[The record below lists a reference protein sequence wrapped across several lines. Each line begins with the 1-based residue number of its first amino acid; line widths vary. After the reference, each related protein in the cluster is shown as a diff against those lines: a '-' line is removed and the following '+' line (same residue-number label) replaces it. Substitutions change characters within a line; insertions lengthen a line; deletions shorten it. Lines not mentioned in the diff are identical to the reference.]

1 MKTTQ
6 IIFVRLSIH
15 FTINYEINSYNKMQ
29 KEEHRDLIIKPQS
42 HWYDL
47 RIKEIFKYKDL
58 LFLSVK
64 RDFVSIYK
72 QTILGPLWF
81 FIQPIITA
89 ITFTVIFENLA
100 KISTD
105 GLPQI
110 LFYMCGITLW
120 NYFSDTLT
128 KTADTFSANANI
140 FGKVYF
146 PRMIM
151 PLSVVVSNLIK
162 LGVQFS
168 LFIAVWIY
176 YLIQTNQ
183 VHPNSTMLLV
193 PFLIILIGFMAL
205 SFGIIISSLTT
216 KYRDLKFLVTFGVQL
231 MMYAS
236 PIVYPLSIVPEKYK
250 WIILANPVTSVIETF
265 KYAFLGVGEFNWI
278 HLGYSFGFTTILF
291 LISLIIFHRVEKTF
305 MDTV

>member
-1 MKTTQ
+1 
-6 IIFVRLSIH
+6 
-15 FTINYEINSYNKMQ
+15 MQ
-29 KEEHRDLIIKPQS
+29 KEEHWDLTIRPQS

-47 RIKEIFKYKDL
+47 QIKEIFKYKDL
-58 LFLSVK
+58 LFLFVK
-64 RDFVSIYK
+64 RDFISIYK

-89 ITFTVIFENLA
+89 ITFTVIFGNLA

-120 NYFSDTLT
+120 NYFADTLT
-128 KTADTFSANANI
+128 KTADTFSSNVNI

-146 PRMIM
+146 PRMIV

-162 LGVQFS
+162 LGIQFL
-168 LFIAVWIY
+168 LFLCVWIY
-176 YLIQTNQ
+176 YLIQTDLI
-183 VHPNSTMLLV
+183 HPNKMLVLI

-205 SFGIIISSLTT
+205 SFGVIISSLTT
-216 KYRDLKFLVTFGVQL
+216 KYRDLKFLVTFGIQL

-250 WIILANPVTSVIETF
+250 WIIVANPVTSIIEAF
-265 KYAFLGVGEFNWI
+265 KYAFLGFGEFSWFY
-278 HLGYSFGFTTILF
+278 LGYSTLFTIVLF
-291 LISLIIFHRVEKTF
+291 MIGLVIFHRVEKSF

>member
-1 MKTTQ
+1 
-6 IIFVRLSIH
+6 
-15 FTINYEINSYNKMQ
+15 MQ
-29 KEEHRDLIIKPQS
+29 KEEHWDLTIKPQS

-58 LFLSVK
+58 LFLFVK
-64 RDFVSIYK
+64 RDFISIYK

-89 ITFTVIFENLA
+89 ITFTVIFGNLA

-120 NYFSDTLT
+120 NYFADTLT
-128 KTADTFSANANI
+128 KTADTFSSNVNI

-146 PRMIM
+146 PRMIV

-162 LGVQFS
+162 LGIQFL
-168 LFIAVWIY
+168 LFLCVWIY
-176 YLIQTNQ
+176 YLIQTDLI
-183 VHPNSTMLLV
+183 HPNKMLVLI

-205 SFGIIISSLTT
+205 SFGVIISSLTT
-216 KYRDLKFLVTFGVQL
+216 KYRDLKFLVTFGIQL

-250 WIILANPVTSVIETF
+250 WIIVANPVTSIIESF
-265 KYAFLGVGEFNWI
+265 KYAFLGVGEFSWFY
-278 HLGYSFGFTTILF
+278 LGYSTLFTIMLF
-291 LISLIIFHRVEKTF
+291 MIGLVIFHRVEKSF

>member
-1 MKTTQ
+1 MQ
-6 IIFVRLSIH
+6 QQEHWDL
-15 FTINYEINSYNKMQ
+15 TINPHSK
-29 KEEHRDLIIKPQS
+29 
-42 HWYDL
+42 WYDL

-58 LFLSVK
+58 LFLFVK

-81 FIQPIITA
+81 FLQPIITA
-89 ITFTVIFENLA
+89 ITFTVIFGNLA

-120 NYFSDTLT
+120 NYFADTLT
-128 KTADTFSANANI
+128 KTADTFSSNVNI

-146 PRMIM
+146 PRMIV

-162 LGVQFS
+162 LAIQFL
-168 LFIAVWIY
+168 LFLGIWIY
-176 YLIQTNQ
+176 YLIQTDLI
-183 VHPNSTMLLV
+183 HPNKMLVLI

-216 KYRDLKFLVTFGVQL
+216 KYRDLKFLVTFGIQL

-250 WIILANPVTSVIETF
+250 WIIVANPVTSIIETF
-265 KYAFLGVGEFNWI
+265 KYAFLGVGEFSWLY
-278 HLGYSFGFTTILF
+278 LGYSTLFTIVLF
-291 LISLIIFHRVEKTF
+291 MIGLVIFHRVEKSF

>member
-1 MKTTQ
+1 MEQQTPWD
-6 IIFVRLSIH
+6 L
-15 FTINYEINSYNKMQ
+15 TINPHSK
-29 KEEHRDLIIKPQS
+29 
-42 HWYDL
+42 WYDL

-58 LFLSVK
+58 LFLFVK

-81 FIQPIITA
+81 FLQPIITA
-89 ITFTVIFENLA
+89 ITFTVIFGNLA

-110 LFYMCGITLW
+110 LFYMAGITLW
-120 NYFSDTLT
+120 NYFADTLT
-128 KTADTFSANANI
+128 KTADTFSSNANI

-146 PRMIM
+146 PRMIA

-162 LGVQFS
+162 LGIQFL
-168 LFIAVWIY
+168 LFLGIWIY
-176 YLIQTNQ
+176 YLIQSDLI
-183 VHPNSTMLLV
+183 HPNKMLVLI

-216 KYRDLKFLVTFGVQL
+216 KYRDLKFLVTFGIQL

-250 WIILANPVTSVIETF
+250 WIIVANPVTSIIETF
-265 KYAFLGVGEFNWI
+265 KYAFLGVGEFSWLY
-278 HLGYSFGFTTILF
+278 LGYSTLFTIILF
-291 LISLIIFHRVEKTF
+291 MIGLVIFHRVEKSF

>member
-1 MKTTQ
+1 MHQQTHWD
-6 IIFVRLSIH
+6 L
-15 FTINYEINSYNKMQ
+15 TINPHSK
-29 KEEHRDLIIKPQS
+29 
-42 HWYDL
+42 WYDL

-58 LFLSVK
+58 LFLFVK

-72 QTILGPLWF
+72 QTIFGPLWF
-81 FIQPIITA
+81 FLQPIITA
-89 ITFTVIFENLA
+89 ITFTVIFGNLA

-110 LFYMCGITLW
+110 LFYMAGITLW
-120 NYFSDTLT
+120 NYFADTLT
-128 KTADTFSANANI
+128 KTADTFSSNANI

-146 PRMIM
+146 PRMIA

-162 LGVQFS
+162 LGIQFL
-168 LFIAVWIY
+168 LFLGIWIY
-176 YLIQTNQ
+176 YLIQSDLI
-183 VHPNSTMLLV
+183 HPNKMLVLI

-216 KYRDLKFLVTFGVQL
+216 KYSDLKFLVTFGIQL

-250 WIILANPVTSVIETF
+250 WIIVANPVTSIIETF
-265 KYAFLGVGEFNWI
+265 KYAFLGVGEFSWLY
-278 HLGYSFGFTTILF
+278 LGYSTLFTIILF
-291 LISLIIFHRVEKTF
+291 MIGLVIFHRVEKSF

>member
-1 MKTTQ
+1 MHQQT
-6 IIFVRLSIH
+6 RWDL
-15 FTINYEINSYNKMQ
+15 TINPHSK
-29 KEEHRDLIIKPQS
+29 
-42 HWYDL
+42 WYDL

-58 LFLSVK
+58 LFLFVK

-81 FIQPIITA
+81 FLQPIITA
-89 ITFTVIFENLA
+89 ITFTVIFGNLA

-120 NYFSDTLT
+120 NYFADTLT
-128 KTADTFSANANI
+128 KTSDTFSSNANI

-146 PRMIM
+146 PRMIV

-162 LGVQFS
+162 LGIQFL
-168 LFIAVWIY
+168 LFLGIWIY
-176 YLIQTNQ
+176 YLIQSDLI
-183 VHPNSTMLLV
+183 HPNKMLVLI

-216 KYRDLKFLVTFGVQL
+216 KYRDLKFLVTFGIQL

-250 WIILANPVTSVIETF
+250 WIIVANPVTSIIETF
-265 KYAFLGVGEFNWI
+265 KYAFLGVGEFSWLY
-278 HLGYSFGFTTILF
+278 LGYSTLFTIILF
-291 LISLIIFHRVEKTF
+291 MIGLVIFHRVEKSF

>member
-1 MKTTQ
+1 
-6 IIFVRLSIH
+6 
-15 FTINYEINSYNKMQ
+15 MQ
-29 KEEHRDLIIKPQS
+29 EQEHWDLVIKPHS
-42 HWYDL
+42 KWYDL
-47 RIKEIFKYKDL
+47 RLKEILHYKDL
-58 LFLSVK
+58 LFLFVR

-89 ITFTVIFENLA
+89 ITFTVIFGNLA

>member
-1 MKTTQ
+1 
-6 IIFVRLSIH
+6 
-15 FTINYEINSYNKMQ
+15 MQ
-29 KEEHRDLIIKPQS
+29 KLEQWDLTIKPKSQ
-42 HWYDL
+42 WYDL

-58 LFLSVK
+58 LFLFVK
-64 RDFVSIYK
+64 RDFISIYK

-81 FIQPIITA
+81 FIQPIITS
-89 ITFTVIFENLA
+89 ITFTVIFGNLA

-120 NYFSDTLT
+120 NYFADTLT
-128 KTADTFSANANI
+128 KTSDTFSSNVNI
-140 FGKVYF
+140 FGKVFF
-146 PRMIM
+146 PRMIV

-162 LGVQFS
+162 LGIQFL
-168 LFIAVWIY
+168 LFLSIWIY
-176 YLIQTNQ
+176 YLIQTDLI
-183 VHPNSTMLLV
+183 HPNKMLMLI

-216 KYRDLKFLVTFGVQL
+216 KYRDLKFLVTFGIQL

-250 WIILANPVTSVIETF
+250 WIIVANPVTSIIESF
-265 KYAFLGVGEFNWI
+265 KYAFLGVGEFNWFY
-278 HLGYSFGFTTILF
+278 LGYSTLFTIVLF
-291 LISLIIFHRVEKTF
+291 MIGLVIFHRVEKSF

>member
-1 MKTTQ
+1 MHQQTDWD
-6 IIFVRLSIH
+6 L
-15 FTINYEINSYNKMQ
+15 TINPHSK
-29 KEEHRDLIIKPQS
+29 
-42 HWYDL
+42 WYDL

-58 LFLSVK
+58 LFLFVK

-81 FIQPIITA
+81 FLQPIITA
-89 ITFTVIFENLA
+89 ITFTVIFGNLA

-120 NYFSDTLT
+120 NYFADTLT
-128 KTADTFSANANI
+128 KTSDTFSSNANI

-146 PRMIM
+146 PRMIA

-162 LGVQFS
+162 LGIQFL
-168 LFIAVWIY
+168 LFLGIWIY
-176 YLIQTNQ
+176 YLIQSDLI
-183 VHPNSTMLLV
+183 HPNKMLVLI

-216 KYRDLKFLVTFGVQL
+216 KYRDLKFLVTFGIQL

-250 WIILANPVTSVIETF
+250 WIIVANPVTSIIETF
-265 KYAFLGVGEFNWI
+265 KYAFLGVGEFSWLY
-278 HLGYSFGFTTILF
+278 LGYSTLFTIILF
-291 LISLIIFHRVEKTF
+291 MIGLVIFHRVEKSF

>member
-1 MKTTQ
+1 MHQQTHWD
-6 IIFVRLSIH
+6 L
-15 FTINYEINSYNKMQ
+15 TINPHSK
-29 KEEHRDLIIKPQS
+29 
-42 HWYDL
+42 WYDL

-58 LFLSVK
+58 LFLFVK

-81 FIQPIITA
+81 FLQPIITA
-89 ITFTVIFENLA
+89 ITFTVIFGNLA

-110 LFYMCGITLW
+110 LFYMAGITLW
-120 NYFSDTLT
+120 NYFADTLT
-128 KTADTFSANANI
+128 KTADTFSSNANI

-146 PRMIM
+146 PRMIV

-162 LGVQFS
+162 LAIQFL
-168 LFIAVWIY
+168 LFLGIWIY
-176 YLIQTNQ
+176 YLIQSDLI
-183 VHPNSTMLLV
+183 HPNKMLVLI

-216 KYRDLKFLVTFGVQL
+216 KYRDLKFLVTFGIQL

-250 WIILANPVTSVIETF
+250 WIIVANPVTSIIETF
-265 KYAFLGVGEFNWI
+265 KYAFLGVGEFSWLY
-278 HLGYSFGFTTILF
+278 LGYSTLFTIVLF
-291 LISLIIFHRVEKTF
+291 LIGLVIFHRVEKSF

>member
-1 MKTTQ
+1 MHQQTHWD
-6 IIFVRLSIH
+6 L
-15 FTINYEINSYNKMQ
+15 TINPHSK
-29 KEEHRDLIIKPQS
+29 
-42 HWYDL
+42 WYDL

-58 LFLSVK
+58 LFLFVK

-81 FIQPIITA
+81 FLQPIITA
-89 ITFTVIFENLA
+89 ITFTVIFGNLA

-110 LFYMCGITLW
+110 LFYMAGITLW
-120 NYFSDTLT
+120 NYFADTLT
-128 KTADTFSANANI
+128 KTSDTFSSNANI

-146 PRMIM
+146 PRMIV

-162 LGVQFS
+162 LAIQFL
-168 LFIAVWIY
+168 LFLGIWIY
-176 YLIQTNQ
+176 YLIQSDLI
-183 VHPNSTMLLV
+183 HPNKMLVLI

-205 SFGIIISSLTT
+205 SFGIIISSLTN
-216 KYRDLKFLVTFGVQL
+216 KYRDLKFLVTFGIQL

-250 WIILANPVTSVIETF
+250 WIIVANPVTSIIETF
-265 KYAFLGVGEFNWI
+265 KYAFLGVGEFSW
-278 HLGYSFGFTTILF
+278 LYLVYSTLFTIILF
-291 LISLIIFHRVEKTF
+291 MIGLVIFHRVEKSF

>member
-1 MKTTQ
+1 MHQQTHWD
-6 IIFVRLSIH
+6 L
-15 FTINYEINSYNKMQ
+15 TINPHSK
-29 KEEHRDLIIKPQS
+29 
-42 HWYDL
+42 WYDL

-58 LFLSVK
+58 LFLFVK

-81 FIQPIITA
+81 FLQPIITA
-89 ITFTVIFENLA
+89 ITFTVIFGNLA

-120 NYFSDTLT
+120 NYFADTLT
-128 KTADTFSANANI
+128 KTADTFSSNANI

-146 PRMIM
+146 PRMIA

-162 LGVQFS
+162 LGIQFL
-168 LFIAVWIY
+168 LFLGIWIY
-176 YLIQTNQ
+176 YLIQSDLI
-183 VHPNSTMLLV
+183 HPNKMLVLI

-216 KYRDLKFLVTFGVQL
+216 KYRDLKFLVTFGIQL

-250 WIILANPVTSVIETF
+250 WIIVANPVTSIIETF
-265 KYAFLGVGEFNWI
+265 KYAFLGVGEFSWLY
-278 HLGYSFGFTTILF
+278 LGYSTLFTIILF
-291 LISLIIFHRVEKTF
+291 MIGLVIFHRVEKSF

>member
-1 MKTTQ
+1 MTETSNQ
-6 IIFVRLSIH
+6 
-15 FTINYEINSYNKMQ
+15 
-29 KEEHRDLIIKPQS
+29 EHWDLTIKPHS
-42 HWYDL
+42 KWYDL
-47 RIKEIFKYKDL
+47 RLGEIFRYKDL
-58 LFLSVK
+58 LFLFVR
-64 RDFVSIYK
+64 RDFVSVYK

-89 ITFTVIFENLA
+89 ITFTVIFGNLA

-120 NYFSDTLT
+120 NYFSDTLS
-128 KTADTFSANANI
+128 KTSDTFSANANI

-162 LGVQFS
+162 LGVQFI
-168 LFIAVWIY
+168 LFIAVWVY
-176 YLIQTNQ
+176 FLINSNQ
-183 VHPNSTMLLV
+183 VHPNAMILLV
-193 PFLIILIGFMAL
+193 PFLIILMGFMGL

-216 KYRDLKFLVTFGVQL
+216 KYRDLKFLVTFGIQL

-250 WIILANPVTSVIETF
+250 WLIVANPVTSIIETF
-265 KYAFLGVGEFNWI
+265 KYAFLGVGEFNWLY
-278 HLGYSFGFTTILF
+278 LGYSLAFTLVLF
-291 LISLIIFHRVEKTF
+291 FISLIIFHRVEKSF

>member
-1 MKTTQ
+1 MHQQTHWD
-6 IIFVRLSIH
+6 L
-15 FTINYEINSYNKMQ
+15 TINPHSK
-29 KEEHRDLIIKPQS
+29 
-42 HWYDL
+42 WYDL

-58 LFLSVK
+58 LFLFVK

-81 FIQPIITA
+81 FLQPIITA
-89 ITFTVIFENLA
+89 LTFTVIFGNLA

-120 NYFSDTLT
+120 NYFADTLT
-128 KTADTFSANANI
+128 KTADTFSSNANI

-146 PRMIM
+146 PRMIA

-162 LGVQFS
+162 LGIQFL
-168 LFIAVWIY
+168 LFLGIWIY
-176 YLIQTNQ
+176 YLIQSDLI
-183 VHPNSTMLLV
+183 HPNKMLVLI

-216 KYRDLKFLVTFGVQL
+216 KYRDLKFLVTFGIQL

-250 WIILANPVTSVIETF
+250 WIIVANPVTSIIETF
-265 KYAFLGVGEFNWI
+265 KYAFLGVGEFSW
-278 HLGYSFGFTTILF
+278 LYLVYSTLFTIILF
-291 LISLIIFHRVEKTF
+291 MIGLVIFHRVEKSF